1 MTCGYY
7 LADRDDAPVAS
18 LTQVA
23 PVHRPPWTFEEITT
37 ALGVDGGLDAYYHQ
51 HYDEVAERQGGEDAL
66 FEAVWR
72 AQVES
77 NQGVDAET
85 YVAQSG
91 AMADTKAATEGETV
105 YDAGA
110 VTVPSLVVR
119 GSADEVSVRE
129 DALSLY
135 DDLGAHEARKEY
147 AELAGGDHYVMHGP
161 RRRAL
166 YDVVAAFH
174 DRVER
179 AGSD

>member
-1 MTCGYY
+1 
-7 LADRDDAPVAS
+7 
-18 LTQVA
+18 
-23 PVHRPPWTFEEITT
+23 
-37 ALGVDGGLDAYYHQ
+37 
-51 HYDEVAERQGGEDAL
+51 
-66 FEAVWR
+66 
-72 AQVES
+72 
-77 NQGVDAET
+77 
-85 YVAQSG
+85 
-91 AMADTKAATEGETV
+91 
-105 YDAGA
+105 

-135 DDLGAHEARKEY
+135 DDLGARDDRKEY

-174 DRVER
+174 ARVER